1 MRQNGMPSHEL
12 RCQLSPLSET
22 ALSAAAQIEWSAV
35 ELCGLRELV
44 AGRKWRVDFVQFV
57 GERTARLF
65 VDIVEMAHKWEITR
79 LAADNWP
86 QEVQRGMTVSQ
97 LAEIEARLLRDHQLS
112 VLGRRHEVPD
122 WVSTGARTLIVEDV
136 LVAQSARGKPM
147 FLSVEYGAGIGAL
160 VMARDYADLEV
171 EGVSLEYVRTL

>member
-1 MRQNGMPSHEL
+1 
-12 RCQLSPLSET
+12 
-22 ALSAAAQIEWSAV
+22 
-35 ELCGLRELV
+35 
-44 AGRKWRVDFVQFV
+44 
-57 GERTARLF
+57 
-65 VDIVEMAHKWEITR
+65 
-79 LAADNWP
+79 
-86 QEVQRGMTVSQ
+86 MTVSQ